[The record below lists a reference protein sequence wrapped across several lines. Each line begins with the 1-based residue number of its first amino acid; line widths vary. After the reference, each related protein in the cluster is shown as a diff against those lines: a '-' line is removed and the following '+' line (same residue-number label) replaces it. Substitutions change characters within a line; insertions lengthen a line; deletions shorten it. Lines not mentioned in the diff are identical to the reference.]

1 MSALLEELAEAPE
14 VHSGPGIGPGTVI
27 GGRFEVLRELG
38 RGGFGVVFEARDRD
52 LGRLVAV
59 KVVRPRRGIDPGM
72 LRSEAEAAAALH
84 HPNIVTVHDLGSAGG
99 EGWLVLELLRGETL
113 EERLHRGPLPGPESL
128 RVATEIA
135 RGLAHAHHAGVLHR
149 DLKPSNVF
157 LCDDGAVKIL
167 DFGLS
172 RVFGSGSGP
181 EGGTPAYMAPE
192 QWRREAEDERTDVFA
207 LGVMLHEMLSG
218 HRPFAVESGRSTAL
232 DDGPVPDLPSGAA
245 SRNVRA
251 LVRRSMSR
259 SRDDRPRDGAMVL
272 ETLLENR
279 AATDAGR
286 TRRRVVLAGALVGLV
301 ALLALFASRA
311 LRVRDL
317 APGQR
322 IPVAVADF
330 QNGTSDPELNGL
342 SGMLTT
348 SLEQSKRLTVLTRS
362 RLVDLLRQMGRE
374 VPDRID
380 ESLAREVGKA
390 AGVKALLLATVHR
403 FDDVYAIEMRALDP
417 ATNEYLFT
425 LKEDGKGKSS
435 IPAMIDRLSSR
446 AREQLR
452 ERPSDVAGGRGVA
465 EVTTGDLAAYEHY
478 FKGRQAMDLARF
490 DEARTELQAALKVD
504 PQFAL
509 AHYQTAVLDA
519 WTVRPGWADEASL
532 RGVQTHLDTAVRL
545 ADRLPDKERLA
556 LLAWKATW
564 EKRNDEAKRMRDEAA
579 ERWPQDK
586 ETVFWAGD
594 IRFHTGDTVAAIPY
608 FERALKLD
616 PAYALAEQH
625 TALAYSALDRREELL
640 ALTRR
645 WSERAR
651 DPESY
656 RALGR
661 ALLAVDRRDEAVETY
676 RKATAIDGHLA
687 YAPALAQYLAYH
699 GRAHEAEADV
709 RKALAA
715 LPPPVPGEASGPKDG
730 LVTKEMSPDKE
741 RLAQGRTL
749 IDLLVYQGRL
759 REARRVLQEM
769 EGYRDREPRSGRG
782 APRIRLRIL
791 LSGRLP
797 AGGDGHRKAR
807 GRVAPPVPARPGAR
821 PSRLGGSSGRGGHG
835 AGDLLEP
842 RGLRVPLL
850 RAPVLRRR
858 RGLEE
863 GGPRRRRRPAP
874 DCPLHPVR
882 RRPLQG
888 PQRARR
894 GRAGAGEERGCH
906 RRARAGP
913 LHRLRPVHQLD
924 VDLPAARP
932 LPAGRCLRADRGQG
946 AGARAGRR
954 APPVLA
960 ARRPGPAPPRRSQGA
975 EEAARTQDGSGHAA
989 VVADLL
995 EPPATELGADEV
1007 ARPGRAHRD
1016 EQRQPP
1022 RPLRLL
1028 VGDDRRAGHGASEL
1042 PPIDLEEEDHRHPV
1056 ECERTCEGPAGLAG
1070 APESPPRAGR

>member
-14 VHSGPGIGPGTVI
+14 VRPGTGIGPGTVI

-38 RGGFGVVFEARDRD
+38 RGGFGVVFEARDRE

-59 KVVRPRRGIDPGM
+59 KVVRPRRGMVPGM

-84 HPNIVTVHDLGSAGG
+84 HPNIVTVHDLGSADG

-113 EERLHRGPLPGPESL
+113 EARLHRGPLPGPESL

-207 LGVMLHEMLSG
+207 LGVMLHEMLTG
-218 HRPFAVESGRSTAL
+218 QRPFTVESGRSTAL
-232 DDGPVPDLPSGAA
+232 DDGPLPELPASAA
-245 SRNVRA
+245 PRNVRVLA
-251 LVRRSMSR
+251 RRSISR
-259 SRDDRPRDGAMVL
+259 DRDDRPRDGAAVL
-272 ETLLENR
+272 DTLLEHR
-279 AATDAGR
+279 ASTDAGR
-286 TRRRVVLAGALVGLV
+286 SRKRVVLAGALVGLV
-301 ALLALFASRA
+301 ALLAMLASRA
-311 LRVRDL
+311 LQVRDL

-374 VPDRID
+374 VPERID

-417 ATNEYLFT
+417 ATDEYLFT
-425 LKEDGKGKSS
+425 LKEEGKGKSS
-435 IPAMIDRLSSR
+435 VPGMIDRLSSR
-446 AREQLR
+446 AREQLH
-452 ERPSDVAGGRGVA
+452 EHPSDLAGGRGVA
-465 EVTTGDLAAYEHY
+465 DVTTASLAAYEHY
-478 FKGRQAMDLARF
+478 FKGRQALDLARF

-519 WTVRPGWADEASL
+519 WTVKPGWSDEASL
-532 RGVQTHLDTAVRL
+532 KNVQQHIDTAVRL

-564 EKRNDEAKRMRDEAA
+564 EKRNDEARRMRDEAA

-586 ETVFWAGD
+586 EAVFWAGD

-608 FERALKLD
+608 FQRALKLD

-625 TALAYSALDRREELL
+625 TVLAYSALDRREELL

-645 WSERAR
+645 WADRAH
-651 DPESY
+651 DAESY

-661 ALLAVDRRDEAVETY
+661 ALLAVDRRDEAVDVFA
-676 RKATAIDGHLA
+676 KATAKDGHLS
-687 YAPALAQYLAYH
+687 YAPAVAQYLAYH
-699 GRAHEAEADV
+699 GQAHEAEAHV
-709 RKALAA
+709 REALAS
-715 LPPPVPGEASGPKDG
+715 LPPPVPGDSIRPKEGVVAKD
-730 LVTKEMSPDKE
+730 VTPEKE
-741 RLAQGRTL
+741 RLALGRTL
-749 IDLLVYQGRL
+749 VDLLVYQGRL
-759 REARRVLQEM
+759 REARQVLQSI
-769 EGYRDREPRSGRG
+769 EGSGVGPRDVAGGLLGFAFATCSPADYQAAEQAVEKVGAEARG
-782 APRIRLRIL
+782 PFQLDLALARA
-791 LSGRLP
+791 LSGDP
-797 AGGDGHRKAR
+797 AGAEAMAPAIFSSPEASEFPAYVRGIFDGVVAWKKGDLATAADRLGAAASIPYVDARYKALNVLGEVELAR
-807 GRVAPPVPARPGAR
+807 GRNEAAIAALEQARSIGFAPYVSSQSTLRPLGLYRLAVAYER
-821 PSRLGGSSGRGGHG
+821 
-835 AGDLLEP
+835 AGDRVRAHERVDELLKIW
-842 RGLRVPLL
+842 
-850 RAPVLRRR
+850 
-858 RGLEE
+858 
-863 GGPRRRRRPAP
+863 
-874 DCPLHPVR
+874 
-882 RRPLQG
+882 
-888 PQRARR
+888 QRAD
-894 GRAGAGEERGCH
+894 
-906 RRARAGP
+906 P
-913 LHRLRPVHQLD
+913 
-924 VDLPAARP
+924 DLPHLAEAKAMKKRLAPKTARNP
-932 LPAGRCLRADRGQG
+932 
-946 AGARAGRR
+946 
-954 APPVLA
+954 
-960 ARRPGPAPPRRSQGA
+960 
-975 EEAARTQDGSGHAA
+975 
-989 VVADLL
+989 
-995 EPPATELGADEV
+995 
-1007 ARPGRAHRD
+1007 
-1016 EQRQPP
+1016 
-1022 RPLRLL
+1022 
-1028 VGDDRRAGHGASEL
+1028 
-1042 PPIDLEEEDHRHPV
+1042 
-1056 ECERTCEGPAGLAG
+1056 
-1070 APESPPRAGR
+1070 